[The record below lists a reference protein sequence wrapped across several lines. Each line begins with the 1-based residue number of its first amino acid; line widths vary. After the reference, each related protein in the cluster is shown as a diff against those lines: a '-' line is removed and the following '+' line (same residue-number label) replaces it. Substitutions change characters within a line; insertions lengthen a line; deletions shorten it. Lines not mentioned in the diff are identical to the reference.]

1 MKLTTRRSRRTSRSL
16 NALSFGPATDE
27 FLNDRFPSAALAQK
41 SFDDFAQ
48 RAASA
53 TRIELPG
60 GDADDFW
67 RSIRRSG
74 GDGHAR
80 HRREV
85 GEIVA
90 GVEDLIE
97 GHAEFLREALG
108 LFEFVR
114 SALS

>member
-1 MKLTTRRSRRTSRSL
+1 MRRPMKLTTRRARRTSRSL

-27 FLNDRFPSAALAQK
+27 FLNDGFPIAALAQK

-48 RAASA
+48 RAATA
-53 TRIELPG
+53 ARVELPG
-60 GDADDFW
+60 GDADDF
-67 RSIRRSG
+67 RRGVRRRG

-90 GVEDLIE
+90 RVKDLIE
-97 GHAEFLREALG
+97 GDAE
-108 LFEFVR
+108 
-114 SALS
+114 